1 MSVRE
6 IAVQKTRSDPA
17 KIAQIRVVT
26 KETTA
31 PATEKFSECDHEK
44 APRSRRHREK
54 SSDWRRLLCARNT
67 RRLQLPSKTPAL
79 CGVFFSFPNLWR
91 SVAQVAQV
99 ENLRSRGS
107 QRIRKIP
114 ENPTENQKVEPKS
127 GTKVT
132 VSQLKSG
139 KRLGYTRTLLNSFAE
154 SAVVLAGC

>member
-17 KIAQIRVVT
+17 QIAQIRVVT

-67 RRLQLPSKTPAL
+67 RRLQLPSRRRLL
-79 CGVFFSFPNLWR
+79 CVASFFL
-91 SVAQVAQV
+91 
-99 ENLRSRGS
+99 SRICGAPWPKLHKLKICGPEIPEIP
-107 QRIRKIP
+107 RIRKIP
-114 ENPTENQKVEPKS
+114 ENPTEVEPKS

-132 VSQLKSG
+132 VDPIKVEKEVGLHPNLKMEQN
-139 KRLGYTRTLLNSFAE
+139 KPPHRT
-154 SAVVLAGC
+154 

>member
-17 KIAQIRVVT
+17 QIAQIRVVT

-99 ENLRSRGS
+99 ENLRSKDS
-107 QRIRKIP
+107 QRFP
-114 ENPTENQKVEPKS
+114 NSQNPGESNGS

-132 VSQLKSG
+132 VDPIKVEKEVGLHPNLIK
-139 KRLGYTRTLLNSFAE
+139 TRGF
-154 SAVVLAGC
+154 